1 MVLYQLARATNL
13 FTNDFYNL
21 DRWTK
26 QWVVYFNPEKK
37 PVIVNTRKKYIQP

>member
-13 FTNDFYNL
+13 FTDFYNL

-37 PVIVNTRKKYIQP
+37 PSYCKH